1 MAKFLKQK
9 QDDLARPGHAVIV
22 YTEESHGSCKMRAN
36 SAGVV
41 LEGTLEFSDHDDLQD
56 FAKALS
62 DAWKD
67 HLTFRKALNKSLYV

>member
-1 MAKFLKQK
+1 MAKFQK
-9 QDDLARPGHAVIV
+9 KKLDDLARPGQAVMV
-22 YTEESHGSCKMRAN
+22 YTAESADECKMRAN

-41 LEGTLEFSDHDDLQD
+41 LEGTLTFLHHDDLQD